1 LAYTITQITSL
12 ANGLVGDKMEEKRKN
27 IFRQKALNQV
37 KSVEDLSDYIRV
49 TKPSA
54 WLLIIAAAVILGA
67 FLMWGLFGS
76 VSLTDSNGQTKQIRP
91 IELLIGEQVHETPK

>member
-1 LAYTITQITSL
+1 
-12 ANGLVGDKMEEKRKN
+12 MEEKRKN

-54 WLLIIAAAVILGA
+54 WLLILGLAVILGA
-67 FLMWGLFGS
+67 FFIWGCFGS
-76 VSLTDSNGQTKQIRP
+76 VSLTDSYGNTQQIRP
-91 IELLIGEQVHETPK
+91 IELLIGEQVHDIPE

>member
-1 LAYTITQITSL
+1 
-12 ANGLVGDKMEEKRKN
+12 MEEKGKN

-54 WLLIIAAAVILGA
+54 WLLILAAAIIMGA
-67 FLMWGLFGS
+67 FLMWGFFGS
-76 VSLTDSNGQTKQIRP
+76 VSLTDSYGNTKQIRP
-91 IELLIGEQVHETPK
+91 IELLVGEQIHETPE